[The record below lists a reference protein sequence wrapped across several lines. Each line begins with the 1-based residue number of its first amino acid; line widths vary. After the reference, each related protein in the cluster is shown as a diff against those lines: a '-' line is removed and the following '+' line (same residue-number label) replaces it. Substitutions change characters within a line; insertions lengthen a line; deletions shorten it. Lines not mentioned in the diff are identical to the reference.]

1 MLTIATFNLC
11 NLGADAPPARLERL
25 GAIIAKHLEEPAI
38 VALQEIA
45 ADGAAPP
52 NEPVPA
58 DASYHALIAAIA
70 GAGGPIYAYREIPP
84 LADRDGGMAGANIR
98 VGLLFDPGRVT
109 FSGRGNAGPE
119 DSAGI
124 HFSGDGPHLTFNP
137 GRIAPAHP
145 AFAGDSRHHWAPSRK
160 ALAAEFEVD
169 GRRLF
174 MIVCHFKSMR
184 SINRREEDYAKK
196 QRHAQAEIVHDFAA
210 DLLVHSEEHRLIVG
224 ELLRT
229 GGVTQHT
236 NRYRRR
242 DGSEFIANLYLA
254 TLQDEAGAPQF
265 LEGIVE
271 DIAERKRTEE
281 TLRESE
287 AKFRRLIEASPMAM
301 AIADEEGHIE
311 YFNARFFE
319 RFGYR
324 RDDIPRVEDW
334 FERAYPNP
342 SYRQDVMAR
351 WNAGMEIAKLNGT
364 DFAVN
369 DVKIVCR
376 DGSVCAADVMGA
388 LIGDKALAIFND
400 ITERKRAEAE
410 LLAYRDHLED
420 LVGQRTAELAQ
431 AKDAAEAASRAKS
444 MFLANMSHELRT
456 PLNAILGFAALLRRD
471 AAATDFQQKS
481 LDIINR
487 SGAHL

>member
-58 DASYHALIAAIA
+58 DASYRALIAAIAGA

-174 MIVCHFKSMR
+174 AIVCHFKSMR

-210 DLLVHSEEHRLIVG
+210 DLLACDPQAAIVVLG
-224 ELLRT
+224 DL
-229 GGVTQHT
+229 
-236 NRYRRR
+236 
-242 DGSEFIANLYLA
+242 
-254 TLQDEAGAPQF
+254 
-265 LEGIVE
+265 
-271 DIAERKRTEE
+271 
-281 TLRESE
+281 
-287 AKFRRLIEASPMAM
+287 
-301 AIADEEGHIE
+301 
-311 YFNARFFE
+311 
-319 RFGYR
+319 
-324 RDDIPRVEDW
+324 
-334 FERAYPNP
+334 
-342 SYRQDVMAR
+342 
-351 WNAGMEIAKLNGT
+351 
-364 DFAVN
+364 N
-369 DVKIVCR
+369 DVP
-376 DGSVCAADVMGA
+376 GSKTLKLLKG
-388 LIGDKALAIFND
+388 
-400 ITERKRAEAE
+400 ER
-410 LLAYRDHLED
+410 LHNLLED
-420 LVGQRTAELAQ
+420 QPRGQGYTRRHGGQPQALDHILISPALRPGATARIPHVNS
-431 AKDAAEAASRAKS
+431 DATPGKPEPASDHDPV
-444 MFLANMSHELRT
+444 L
-456 PLNAILGFAALLRRD
+456 ALLPAIPAKR
-471 AAATDFQQKS
+471 
-481 LDIINR
+481 
-487 SGAHL
+487 